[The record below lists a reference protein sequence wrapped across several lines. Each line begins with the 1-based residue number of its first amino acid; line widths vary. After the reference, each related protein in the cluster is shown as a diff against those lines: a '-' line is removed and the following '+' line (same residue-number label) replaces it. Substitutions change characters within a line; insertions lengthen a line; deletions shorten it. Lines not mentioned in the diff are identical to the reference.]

1 MLAKKSMNLEK
12 MQYNKL
18 SRKIELNSCGGRNIK
33 NNKKEAMFSTGTSLF

>member
-12 MQYNKL
+12 GRTT
-18 SRKIELNSCGGRNIK
+18 RKIELWCGRNISSFVK